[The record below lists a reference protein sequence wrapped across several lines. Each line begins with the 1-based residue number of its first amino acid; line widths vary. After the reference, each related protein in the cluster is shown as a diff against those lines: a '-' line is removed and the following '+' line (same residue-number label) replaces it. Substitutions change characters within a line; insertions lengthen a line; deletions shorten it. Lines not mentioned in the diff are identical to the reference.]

1 MGLTWRQRII
11 AMALGALFAAAQWA
25 LPALVSRLN

>member
-11 AMALGALFAAAQWA
+11 AIVLGTLFAAAQHA
-25 LPALVSRLN
+25 LPALVGRY

>member
-11 AMALGALFAAAQWA
+11 AIALGALFAAAA
-25 LPALVSRLN
+25 ERYKPNSGG